1 MTAAAGPSDADAPVQ
16 TPDPRAPAMP
26 PGARGVLSGIRVVD
40 MTEGVAGPYASTL
53 LGDMGAD
60 VVKVERREGDWQRSS
75 GRGDPGRIG
84 NPQFIALNRN
94 KRDIGVDLDTPGG
107 RGIVERLVSKADVV
121 MSNYRAGV
129 MAKLGFGHARC
140 EELRPGII
148 FCTIS
153 GFGQDGDYAKLPAS
167 DTILQAMSGV
177 MSVVGEPDGA
187 PLRVGFPLIDMT
199 AANQAVQGVLLA
211 LYGRLSGRGG
221 ANIDVSLMAAA
232 ASLMCGSFTEHM
244 ATGRLP
250 PRQGN
255 QNSLLA
261 PAGAFEVAGGRY
273 ITIAVLRDAH
283 WRKFCAALEL
293 DALAADERFAT
304 NAARVK
310 HRAEL
315 DRIIVPRLKAGTSED
330 WLQRLRAGDILCGP
344 INTVADVLADPAL
357 VACLPLVDLGLP
369 GVERAM
375 GSPLRC
381 DGRFF
386 EARRPPPA
394 KAEHTREVLAEAGY
408 TVPEIE
414 ALLDQ
419 GCAFTEPG

>member
-1 MTAAAGPSDADAPVQ
+1 MSVAPPPV
-16 TPDPRAPAMP
+16 AVGKPA
-26 PGARGVLSGIRVVD
+26 ARGKVLAGIRVVD

-60 VVKVERREGDWQRSS
+60 VVKIERREGDWQRSS
-75 GRGDPGRIG
+75 GHGEPGRIG
-84 NPQFIALNRN
+84 NAQFIALNRN

-107 RGIVERLVSKADVV
+107 RAIVERLVSKADVV
-121 MSNYRAGV
+121 VSNYRAGV

-148 FCTIS
+148 YCTIS
-153 GFGQDGDYAKLPAS
+153 GFGQEGEYSRLPAS

-177 MSVVGEPDGA
+177 MSVVGEADGP

-211 LYGRLSGRGG
+211 LYGRLTGQGG

-232 ASLMCGSFTEHM
+232 ASLMCGSFTENM

-261 PAGAFEVAGGRY
+261 PAGAFEVAGGRF
-273 ITIAVLRDAH
+273 ITIAVLRDSH
-283 WRKFCAALEL
+283 WHKFCAALAIE
-293 DALAADERFAT
+293 ALAGDERFAT

-310 HRAEL
+310 NRDAL
-315 DRIIVPRLKAGTSED
+315 DRIIVPQLRAGTSEY
-330 WLQRLRAGDILCGP
+330 WLERLRAGDILCGP

-357 VACLPLVDLGLP
+357 AACLPLIDTGLEQP
-369 GVERAM
+369 ARAM
-375 GSPLRC
+375 GSPLRI

-386 EARRPPPA
+386 GAGHPPPA
-394 KAEHTREVLAEAGY
+394 KAEHTRDVLAEAGY
-408 TVPEIE
+408 DAAEID
-414 ALLDQ
+414 ALLAE
-419 GCAFTEPG
+419 GCAFEEPPPR

>member
-1 MTAAAGPSDADAPVQ
+1 MTGATPATGPAVPGMPAGE
-16 TPDPRAPAMP
+16 
-26 PGARGVLSGIRVVD
+26 PGGVLAGIRVVD

-107 RGIVERLVSKADVV
+107 RAIVERLVSKADVV

-140 EELRPGII
+140 EQLRPGII
-148 FCTIS
+148 YCTIS
-153 GFGQDGDYAKLPAS
+153 GFGQGGDYARLPAS

-177 MSVVGEPDGA
+177 MSVVGEADGA

-244 ATGRLP
+244 ATGHTP

-273 ITIAVLRDAH
+273 ITIAVLRDSH
-283 WRKFCAALEL
+283 WQKFCAALAL
-293 DALAADERFAT
+293 DALADDPRFHT
-304 NAARVK
+304 NAARV
-310 HRAEL
+310 HNRTEL
-315 DRIIVPRLKAGTSED
+315 DRIIVPMLRARTSED
-330 WLQRLRAGDILCGP
+330 WLARLRACDILCGP

-357 VACLPLVDLGLP
+357 AACLPLMATGLP
-369 GVERAM
+369 DGLRTLGA
-375 GSPLRC
+375 PLNC

-386 EARRPPPA
+386 GATRPPPA
-394 KAEHTREVLAEAGY
+394 KGQHTEEVLAEAGY
-408 TVPEIE
+408 TALEIE
-414 ALLDQ
+414 ALLRE
-419 GCAFTEPG
+419 GSAFGEAC

>member
-1 MTAAAGPSDADAPVQ
+1 MSVAPPPV
-16 TPDPRAPAMP
+16 AVGKPA
-26 PGARGVLSGIRVVD
+26 ARGKVLAGIRVVD

-60 VVKVERREGDWQRSS
+60 VVKIERREGDWQRSS
-75 GRGDPGRIG
+75 GHGEPGRIG
-84 NPQFIALNRN
+84 NAQFIALNRN

-107 RGIVERLVSKADVV
+107 RAIVERLVSKADVV
-121 MSNYRAGV
+121 VSNYRAGV

-140 EELRPGII
+140 EALRPGII
-148 FCTIS
+148 YCTIS
-153 GFGQDGDYAKLPAS
+153 GFGQEGEYSRLPAS

-211 LYGRLSGRGG
+211 LYGRLTGQGG

-232 ASLMCGSFTEHM
+232 ASLMCGSFTENM

-261 PAGAFEVAGGRY
+261 PAGAFEVAGGRF
-273 ITIAVLRDAH
+273 ITIAVLRDSH
-283 WRKFCAALEL
+283 WQKFCAALALE
-293 DALAADERFAT
+293 ALAGDERFAT

-310 HRAEL
+310 NRDAL
-315 DRIIVPRLKAGTSED
+315 DRIIVPQLRAGTSEY
-330 WLQRLRAGDILCGP
+330 WLERLRAADILCGP

-357 VACLPLVDLGLP
+357 AACLPLIDTGLP
-369 GVERAM
+369 EPARAM
-375 GSPLRC
+375 GSPLRI

-386 EARRPPPA
+386 GAGHPPPA
-394 KAEHTREVLAEAGY
+394 KAEHTRDVLAEAGY
-408 TVPEIE
+408 DAAEID
-414 ALLDQ
+414 ALLAE
-419 GCAFTEPG
+419 GCAFEEPPPR

>member
-1 MTAAAGPSDADAPVQ
+1 MSAGTAK
-16 TPDPRAPAMP
+16 
-26 PGARGVLSGIRVVD
+26 RGVGSPGKPGGVLAGIHVVD

-60 VVKVERREGDWQRSS
+60 VVKIERREGDWQRSS

-94 KRDIGVDLDTPGG
+94 KRDIGVDLDRPGG
-107 RGIVERLVSKADVV
+107 RAIVERLVSKADVV

-148 FCTIS
+148 YCTIS
-153 GFGQDGDYAKLPAS
+153 GFGQDGDYARLPAS

-177 MSVVGEPDGA
+177 MSEVGEPDGA

-232 ASLMCGSFTEHM
+232 ASLMCGSFTENM
-244 ATGRLP
+244 ATGLLP

-261 PAGAFEVAGGRY
+261 PAGAFEVAGGRF
-273 ITIAVLRDAH
+273 ITIAVLRDSH
-283 WRKFCAALEL
+283 WQKFCAALAL
-293 DALAADERFAT
+293 DGLVADERFAT

-310 HRAEL
+310 NRDAL
-315 DRIIVPRLKAGTSED
+315 DRIIVPQLRAGTSGY
-330 WLQRLRAGDILCGP
+330 WLERLRAADILCGP

-357 VACLPLVDLGLP
+357 AACLPLMATGMPDGMRTLG
-369 GVERAM
+369 A
-375 GSPLRC
+375 PLNY
-381 DGRFF
+381 DGAFL
-386 EARRPPPA
+386 ETTRPPPA
-394 KAEHTREVLAEAGY
+394 KGQHTVEVLAEAGY
-408 TVPEIE
+408 TAPEIE
-414 ALLDQ
+414 ALIRE
-419 GCAFTEPG
+419 GSAFGEAC

>member
-1 MTAAAGPSDADAPVQ
+1 MSAGTTTTDPA
-16 TPDPRAPAMP
+16 TPGMPAGVRSGVP
-26 PGARGVLSGIRVVD
+26 AGVLADIRVVD

-84 NPQFIALNRN
+84 NPQFLALNRN

-107 RGIVERLVSKADVV
+107 RAIVERLVSKADVV

-140 EELRPGII
+140 EQLRPGII
-148 FCTIS
+148 YCTIS
-153 GFGQDGDYAKLPAS
+153 GFGQDGDYARLPAS

-177 MSVVGEPDGA
+177 MSVVGEADGA

-244 ATGRLP
+244 ATGHVP

-273 ITIAVLRDAH
+273 ITIAVLRDSH
-283 WRKFCAALEL
+283 WQKFCTVLGL
-293 DALAADERFAT
+293 DALATDERFAT

-310 HRAEL
+310 NRAQL
-315 DRIIVPRLKAGTSED
+315 DGIIVPRLKAGTSED

-344 INTVADVLADPAL
+344 INTVGEVLADPAL
-357 VACLPLVDLGLP
+357 VACLPLIETGLP
-369 GVERAM
+369 GGMRTL
-375 GSPLRC
+375 GSALRF
-381 DGRFF
+381 DGGFF
-386 EARRPPPA
+386 DARKPAPA
-394 KAEHTREVLAEAGY
+394 KGEHTIEVLAEAGY
-408 TVPEIE
+408 TAQEVE
-414 ALLDQ
+414 ALLNE
-419 GCAFTEPG
+419 GSAFREA

>member
-1 MTAAAGPSDADAPVQ
+1 MSAAPPPAAPGS
-16 TPDPRAPAMP
+16 PPA
-26 PGARGVLSGIRVVD
+26 RSKVLAGIRVVD

-60 VVKVERREGDWQRSS
+60 VVKIERREGDWQRSS
-75 GRGDPGRIG
+75 GRGEPGRIG
-84 NPQFIALNRN
+84 NAQFIALNRN

-107 RGIVERLVSKADVV
+107 RAIVERLVSKADVV
-121 MSNYRAGV
+121 VSNYRAGV

-148 FCTIS
+148 YCTIS
-153 GFGQDGDYAKLPAS
+153 GFGQQGQYSRLPAS

-211 LYGRLSGRGG
+211 LYGRLTGQGG

-232 ASLMCGSFTEHM
+232 ASLMCGSFTENM
-244 ATGRLP
+244 ATGLLP

-261 PAGAFEVAGGRY
+261 PAGAFEVAGGRF
-273 ITIAVLRDAH
+273 ITIAVLRDSH
-283 WRKFCAALEL
+283 WHKFCAALKL
-293 DALAADERFAT
+293 DALAHDERFAT

-310 HRAEL
+310 NRDAL
-315 DRIIVPRLKAGTSED
+315 DRIIVPQLHAGTSEY
-330 WLQRLRAGDILCGP
+330 WLERLRAADILCGP
-344 INTVADVLADPAL
+344 INTVTDVLADPAL
-357 VACLPLVDLGLP
+357 AACLPLIDTGL
-369 GVERAM
+369 EQQARAM
-375 GSPLRC
+375 GSPLRI
-381 DGRFF
+381 DGGFF
-386 EARRPPPA
+386 DARRPPPA
-394 KAEHTREVLAEAGY
+394 KAEHTREVLVESGY
-408 TVPEIE
+408 SAAEIE
-414 ALLDQ
+414 ALLAE
-419 GCAFTEPG
+419 GCAFEEHPTR